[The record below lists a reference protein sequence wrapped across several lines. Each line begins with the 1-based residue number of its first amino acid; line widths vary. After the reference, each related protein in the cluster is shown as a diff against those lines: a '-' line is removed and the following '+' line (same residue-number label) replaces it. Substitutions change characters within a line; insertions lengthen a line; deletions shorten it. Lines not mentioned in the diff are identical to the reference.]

1 MFAKRY
7 RLLTLCLIFVALLM
21 TGVSEA
27 NAADQGVTLAGR
39 QFFPGKGLVFY
50 FKVDS
55 DFDVDGAAKYVVIDG
70 VQYEFNCRLR
80 EDGLLA
86 CLADAP
92 RSVIGKEAEIHFGPY
107 IIQTIIP
114 EAHTPKSSGEEGAG
128 DDGMTQ
134 IDPPG

>member
-39 QFFPGKGLVFY
+39 QVFPGKGWGFY
-50 FKVDS
+50 FKGAS
-55 DFDVDGAAKYVVIDG
+55 GLDVDGAAKYVVIDG
-70 VQYEFNCRLR
+70 VQYEFNCRVR

-114 EAHTPKSSGEEGAG
+114 EAHTPKSSGEGAG
-128 DDGMTQ
+128 SDDMTQ
-134 IDPPG
+134 IDPP